1 MLTRTDSSRERDGSR
16 EVVEPLPA
24 LASVRPLGVDA
35 VRLRGAVV
43 VVRVAALV
51 KVPDRHAVHLRMK
64 KMRNNTFSV

>member
-1 MLTRTDSSRERDGSR
+1 MFEMLTRTDSSRERDGSR
-16 EVVEPLPA
+16 EVVESLPA
-24 LASVRPLGVDA
+24 LARVRSLGVDA

-64 KMRNNTFSV
+64 QRNYE